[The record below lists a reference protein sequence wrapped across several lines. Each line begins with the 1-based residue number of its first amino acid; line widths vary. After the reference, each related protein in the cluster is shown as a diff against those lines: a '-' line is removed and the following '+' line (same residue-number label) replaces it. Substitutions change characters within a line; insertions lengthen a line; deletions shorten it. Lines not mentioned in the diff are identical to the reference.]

1 MAAHMIIAPGE
12 EIDRTWLVHPSSV
25 ILFVADS
32 IPAATFGDFEVP
44 EIQHATLRRYW
55 HPAWKVLLSFY
66 VDDRLSTNIPAGYV
80 MPGWIPGQ
88 QLEQCSL
95 EDRDN
100 APLCDHLG
108 CHLLADQG
116 RATRCMKENS

>member
-12 EIDRTWLVHPSSV
+12 AIDRNWLVHPSGV
-25 ILFVADS
+25 ILFLADPEPIS
-32 IPAATFGDFEVP
+32 AWQDFAPLP

-66 VDDRLSTNIPAGYV
+66 VDDRLNTNIPVGYV

-88 QLEQCSL
+88 QLESCSL
-95 EDRDN
+95 EDR
-100 APLCDHLG
+100 
-108 CHLLADQG
+108 
-116 RATRCMKENS
+116 TE